1 LNASRIRNVVF
12 DFGGVLVRWHPEA
25 IITGFYADEP
35 SRALV
40 REAVFRHPDWID
52 MDRGTLNENAAIERF
67 AARMD
72 RPAAEMRALMQHV
85 KDSLTPLP
93 DSLALLD
100 ELAQRGVPLYGLSNM
115 SVPMFALLKSR
126 HAHWDRFRGIVI
138 SGEVGLVKPDAEIF
152 HHLAQRGV
160 PLYGLS
166 NMSVPMFALLKS
178 RHAHWDRF
186 RGIVISGEV
195 GLVKPDAEI
204 FHHLAQRYHLIPA
217 ETVFIDDH
225 LPNIESAGRLG
236 FHPIHFANAEQCR
249 RELATHLPDGAAI

>member
-1 LNASRIRNVVF
+1 LNTPRIRNVVF
-12 DFGGVLVRWHPEA
+12 DFGGVLVRWHPET

-35 SRALV
+35 ARALV
-40 REAVFRHPDWID
+40 REAVFRHPDWVD
-52 MDRGTLNENAAIERF
+52 MDRGTLSESAAIERF

-93 DSLALLD
+93 DSIALLD

-126 HAHWDRFRGIVI
+126 HDHWDRFRGIVI

-152 HHLAQRGV
+152 HYLAQR
-160 PLYGLS
+160 
-166 NMSVPMFALLKS
+166 
-178 RHAHWDRF
+178 HD
-186 RGIVISGEV
+186 
-195 GLVKPDAEI
+195 
-204 FHHLAQRYHLIPA
+204 LIPA

-249 RELATHLPDGAAI
+249 RELVKLSAFLDPP